1 MNRLTRA
8 LLVGAVVL
16 LAGLGVAYATGLV
29 GGRTCAV
36 SGTIT
41 RDGKPLVWPT
51 EMGDFVVLFVP
62 EPRKENQ
69 IPYLAETDRATSSYR
84 VAALPPGR
92 YRVAIHQF
100 VTENHRDALQNKYD
114 PLKTP
119 LEKEVTEDGQVIDI
133 DLPKDLP

>member
-1 MNRLTRA
+1 MNRLTRG

-41 RDGKPLVWPT
+41 REGKPLAWPT
-51 EMGDFVVLFVP
+51 EKGEFVVLFVP

-69 IPYLAETDRATSSYR
+69 DPYQAETDRATSTYR
-84 VAALPPGR
+84 IPAIRAGR

-114 PLKTP
+114 PFKTP
-119 LEKEVTEDGQVIDI
+119 LVCEVTEDGQVIDI

>member
-1 MNRLTRA
+1 MHRLIRV

-41 RDGKPLVWPT
+41 RDGKPLEWPT
-51 EMGDFVVLFVP
+51 EQGEFIVLFVP

-69 IPYLAETDRATSSYR
+69 DPYQAETDRATSTYR
-84 VAALPPGR
+84 VPAIRAGT

-100 VTENHRDALQNKYD
+100 VTEHHRDALQNRYD
-114 PLKTP
+114 PFKTS
-119 LEKEVTEDGQVIDI
+119 LLKEVTEDGQVIDI